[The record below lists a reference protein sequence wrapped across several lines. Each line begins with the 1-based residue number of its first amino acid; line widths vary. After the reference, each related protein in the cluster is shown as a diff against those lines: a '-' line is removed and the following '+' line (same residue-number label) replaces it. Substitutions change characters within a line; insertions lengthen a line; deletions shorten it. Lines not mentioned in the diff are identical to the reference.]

1 MRFCDTTGSQKNF
14 AKDPCVIRLGETYFL
29 YYSLWIPED
38 GREKLDIGIARSC
51 DMEHWEIVGRVPV
64 GDGCEKNGIGAPGA
78 IVLDGTV
85 HLFYQTYGNDAADAI
100 CHATSRD
107 GMQFIKDATNP
118 IFSPSADW
126 CAGRA
131 IDADVIA
138 FRGRLYLYFATRDR
152 AMKIQKLGVASA
164 DLHSDFSRP
173 AWRQEVRQSILAP
186 ELPFEGECIEA
197 PAAVVWRNEV
207 YLFYGGA
214 YNCSPQ
220 QIGAAKSVDAVH
232 FDKLFADPFLP
243 AGAPG
248 SWNAHESGHPFVFAD
263 GDGRLWLFYQ
273 GTADHGESWYLTR
286 REIVIRDGAPCFPD

>member
-1 MRFCDTTGSQKNF
+1 MRLIFCI
-14 AKDPCVIRLGETYFL
+14 IRCG
-29 YYSLWIPED
+29 
-38 GREKLDIGIARSC
+38 
-51 DMEHWEIVGRVPV
+51 
-64 GDGCEKNGIGAPGA
+64 
-78 IVLDGTV
+78 
-85 HLFYQTYGNDAADAI
+85 
-100 CHATSRD
+100 
-107 GMQFIKDATNP
+107 
-118 IFSPSADW
+118 
-126 CAGRA
+126 
-131 IDADVIA
+131 
-138 FRGRLYLYFATRDR
+138 
-152 AMKIQKLGVASA
+152 
-164 DLHSDFSRP
+164 SRP

-232 FDKLFADPFLP
+232 FDKLFAEPFLP

-263 GDGRLWLFYQ
+263 GDGCLWLFYQ

-286 REIVIRDGAPCFPD
+286 REIVIRDGVPCFPD